1 MHTYQTII
9 IVLLICLLFV
19 KASRYGA
26 FILITTYFI
35 YYLLISD
42 LSAIYYYSCTATLNL
57 FVGLILHR
65 KYKYAALCGYALVF
79 VDLYGFFIWHQYI
92 GSVSYDIISGVVLIM
107 QLLFLLPNGVVDCVR
122 GYTGFNKYS
131 LAKSDD
137 FDSK

>member
-1 MHTYQTII
+1 MNTIQI
-9 IVLLICLLFV
+9 IVVASFVALLSV
-19 KASRYGA
+19 KASRSGA
-26 FILITTYFI
+26 FTMLIASMVYYPFI
-35 YYLLISD
+35 AD
-42 LSAIYYYSCTATLNL
+42 LPAIYYYSCAATLNL

-79 VDLYGFFIWHQYI
+79 VNLYGFFIWYQYI
-92 GSVSYDIISGVVLIM
+92 SPVSYDIISGVVLIM
-107 QLLFLLPNGVVDCVR
+107 QLLFLLPSGVIDCVR